1 MIPSLW
7 LGCIFS
13 IKAWLSAGDSE
24 AASRHWLVHVCRP
37 SGVKV
42 PASVSLSYFMHMCVL
57 VCESG
62 SKR

>member
-24 AASRHWLVHVCRP
+24 AASQHWLVHMCRP

-42 PASVSLSYFMHMCVL
+42 PASVSLSYFMYAY
-57 VCESG
+57 VC
-62 SKR
+62 